1 MLIENME
8 SDEHE
13 KLLHYW
19 QEEVHSMMR
28 SSQEK
33 MIQKKLNDENV
44 VISAFPESS
53 QLETEDQIRGFELLR
68 LAFFALKLRKLEQR
82 SNRIKDEAE
91 YTFRCSLLRHAIF
104 HQVLTLT
111 KLDAREQAMNL
122 IDACRK

>member
-1 MLIENME
+1 MP
-8 SDEHE
+8 
-13 KLLHYW
+13 
-19 QEEVHSMMR
+19 R

-33 MIQKKLNDENV
+33 MIQKDLINENV
-44 VISAFPESS
+44 IISEFPESS
-53 QLETEDQIRGFELLR
+53 RLETEDQIRSFELLR

-82 SNRIKDEAE
+82 HDRIKDETE

-104 HQVLTLT
+104 QQVLTLT